1 MKDWFVENGIEFNH
15 KLIQIQTNPYSVVA
29 LADLKVGTTLCV
41 IPKDSILSVKNTA
54 IADLLEQ
61 EQLGG
66 MLALAVAVLYEFSI
80 GMESPWF
87 GYLHRLKGR
96 ENIPLFW
103 SQEQARYLQG
113 TDVGNALKKL
123 KSDLLMDFNET
134 VLPLVEKYP
143 ILDRTYFQFETFLN
157 VTSVFFIYQVGYFES
172 ISGG

>member
-66 MLALAVAVLYEFSI
+66 IVTFLGLAIEQYKSR
-80 GMESPWF
+80 
-87 GYLHRLKGR
+87 HRLR
-96 ENIPLFW
+96 F
-103 SQEQARYLQG
+103 
-113 TDVGNALKKL
+113 ALDSYRNL
-123 KSDLLMDFNET
+123 SLAA
-134 VLPLVEKYP
+134 
-143 ILDRTYFQFETFLN
+143 
-157 VTSVFFIYQVGYFES
+157 
-172 ISGG
+172 